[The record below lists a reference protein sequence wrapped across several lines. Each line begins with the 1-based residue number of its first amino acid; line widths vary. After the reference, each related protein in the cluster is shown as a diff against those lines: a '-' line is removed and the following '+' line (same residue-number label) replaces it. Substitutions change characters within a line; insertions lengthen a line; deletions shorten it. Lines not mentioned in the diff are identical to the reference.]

1 MQNKLYYSTDTN
13 QAAGVN
19 LIQKGYF
26 NIARDLSRVN
36 SKNEEV
42 TTRDGHVYGY
52 MCQIKMQATAS
63 TSLIFS
69 VAPNSWKLRN
79 SFRKFHAYRDMMFDN
94 AGVEGEEMGRYGKTI
109 RPLLDINHKG
119 NNDDTLVPISTLS
132 NSTATSPGEELYFNN
147 GEWTYTKLATT
158 PIFGEGP
165 RPTTTQEGWADA
177 FSLHICEEN
186 VADIPPSDSAS
197 GSYSSVGMIHS
208 YNLDRMEVVTPTSS
222 EVLASPTNP
231 LAALRAT
238 GNQAAGEVLDIAI
251 DQELETPPYDI
262 ADDGPSIAKVVDNI
276 SAVQSTGGTVSFTTF
291 LPAGLAA
298 FYLSQK
304 TAATFFEVTVLGKVL
319 CKDMA

>member
-1 MQNKLYYSTDTN
+1 MENKLYYSTDTD
-13 QAAGVN
+13 QGAGVT

-26 NIARDLSRVN
+26 NIARDLSRTN

-42 TTRDGHVYGY
+42 TTRDGHVFGY
-52 MCQIKMQATAS
+52 LCQIKMKASAS

-69 VAPNSWKLRN
+69 TAPNSWKMRN
-79 SFRKFHAYRDMMFDN
+79 SFRKFHAYRDIMFDN

-109 RPLLDINHKG
+109 RPLLDVNHNGG
-119 NNDDTLVPISTLS
+119 NVDTLVPITTSS
-132 NSTATSPGEELYFNN
+132 NATATSPGDEVYFNN

-158 PIFGEGP
+158 PLYSEGP
-165 RPTTTQEGWADA
+165 RPGNTNETWADA

-186 VADIPPSDSAS
+186 VEDLPPSDSAS
-197 GSYSSVGMIHS
+197 GTYSSVGMIHS
-208 YNLDRMEVVTPTSS
+208 YNLDRMEVVTPTADS
-222 EVLASPTNP
+222 VLASPTNP
-231 LAALRAT
+231 LAALKAT

-262 ADDGPSIAKVVDNI
+262 ADNGPSIEKIVENI
-276 SAVQSTGGTVSFTTF
+276 SAVPSTGGTVTFTAF
-291 LPAGLAA
+291 LPAGLGA

-304 TAATFFEVTVLGKVL
+304 TAATFFEVQVLGKVL